1 MVFYIVFRLGEKTH
15 IALIGHLEQNQLKW
29 KMGICLTSS
38 TKMTILKKYHQRT
51 VRYDP
56 NNQLVLFNDLFRS
69 RMETKIKIIG

>member
-1 MVFYIVFRLGEKTH
+1 
-15 IALIGHLEQNQLKW
+15 
-29 KMGICLTSS
+29 MGICLTSS